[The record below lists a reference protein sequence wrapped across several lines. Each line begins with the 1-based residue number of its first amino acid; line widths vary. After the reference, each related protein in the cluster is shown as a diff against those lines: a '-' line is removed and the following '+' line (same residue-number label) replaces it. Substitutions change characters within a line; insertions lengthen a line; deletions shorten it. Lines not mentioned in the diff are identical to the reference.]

1 MLIQKPPKETLIE
14 EFDYREFL
22 GEGDYNKPRYGESI
36 KVKSVRIDRTPKYTF
51 GSQGKQILF
60 NATVFCYVGLTTPLP
75 EFKEQ
80 DMLIFDG
87 REHTVVSARCF

>member
-1 MLIQKPPKETLIE
+1 M
-14 EFDYREFL
+14 
-22 GEGDYNKPRYGESI
+22 
-36 KVKSVRIDRTPKYTF
+36 KSVRIDRTPKYTF

-87 REHTVVSARCF
+87 REHTVVSAAVFKEPYVDQIYSYEIGVI